1 MCIIGLFKI
10 TNEIYI
16 VTMFATVAKIVLI
29 ICRQTFIIVIIKE
42 QEDHDILKFTNC
54 LNNHENSSSNV

>member
-1 MCIIGLFKI
+1 
-10 TNEIYI
+10 
-16 VTMFATVAKIVLI
+16 MFATVAKIVLI
-29 ICRQTFIIVIIKE
+29 ICRQTFIIGIIKE